1 MREREKVKQK
11 TREKTS
17 KKSKKDKLS
26 FWFVCEI
33 VFSLDV
39 FWLAQKKKHKSRR
52 QRHTKT
58 QEVFGVPTR
67 RKKSKK
73 RRKKKKKNLSPPYFY
88 IVSVVV
94 VVVVVVVDSFFLSA
108 FERERRRERETK
120 KGTRFKLAFFFPK
133 FSSAFV

>member
-1 MREREKVKQK
+1 MVG
-11 TREKTS
+11 S
-17 KKSKKDKLS
+17 
-26 FWFVCEI
+26 
-33 VFSLDV
+33 
-39 FWLAQKKKHKSRR
+39 KKKHKSRR

-108 FERERRRERETK
+108 FERERRRRERQRKERVLSWPFFSQSFQVRSCK
-120 KGTRFKLAFFFPK
+120 VIVRLSLLRWRRISLEFRNRFL
-133 FSSAFV
+133 FSPI